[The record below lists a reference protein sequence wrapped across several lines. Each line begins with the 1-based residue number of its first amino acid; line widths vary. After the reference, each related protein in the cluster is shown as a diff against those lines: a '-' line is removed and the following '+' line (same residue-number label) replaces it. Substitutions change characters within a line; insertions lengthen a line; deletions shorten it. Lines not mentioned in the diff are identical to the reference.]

1 MHVIRLFSAVAAGL
15 PAIAL
20 SASLAGGAHANPP
33 AHAQGHNPPHT
44 AGNSG
49 KVPPGQIKKY
59 TRGSKLP
66 HDLRYYDRI
75 YDLDRYRLPRPR
87 PGEVYIRVDGE
98 IVKVLE
104 DTSTVLEAMGI
115 VSDWLK

>member
-1 MHVIRLFSAVAAGL
+1 MSIVKPLSL
-15 PAIAL
+15 LL
-20 SASLAGGAHANPP
+20 SALIVPLPTSGYANPP

-49 KVPPGQIKKY
+49 KVPPGQMKKY

-66 HDLRYYDRI
+66 HDWKSYDRI
-75 YDLDRYRLPRPR
+75 YDLDRYRLPRLR
-87 PGEVYIRVDGE
+87 PGEVYLRIDGE

-115 VSDWLK
+115 VSNWLK